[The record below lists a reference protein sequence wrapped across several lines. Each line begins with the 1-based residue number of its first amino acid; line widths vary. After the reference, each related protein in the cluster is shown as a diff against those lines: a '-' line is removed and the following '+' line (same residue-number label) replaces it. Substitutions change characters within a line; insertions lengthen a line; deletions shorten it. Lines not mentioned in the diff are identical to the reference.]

1 MISINYAFII
11 VILNFILLLIVL
23 NKMLYKPI
31 KKFLAE
37 REQKIASDIDD
48 ASGNK
53 VKSEKLVEQKHEELK
68 QSAEDIRKM
77 KQLAKRDADKQASEI
92 VDNAHTQEK
101 KILKDTEDQLAHE
114 RDKVMKEIEGDL
126 SELVTELSAKFLSEK
141 IDVENDKKMISK
153 IISDDKNEE

>member
-53 VKSEKLVEQKHEELK
+53 VKSEKLVKQKHEELK

-92 VDNAHTQEK
+92 MDNAHTQEK

-141 IDVENDKKMISK
+141 INVENDKKMISK
-153 IISDDKNEE
+153 IISNDKNEE

>member
-68 QSAEDIRKM
+68 QSAEYIRKM

-114 RDKVMKEIEGDL
+114 RDKVMKEIEGDF